1 MTNNEPPT
9 MLGEAIQAGIKEGA
23 TPDKTT
29 PAEGEI
35 TIGQPVY
42 CPAFGSGEVA
52 AIEGDL
58 ITVRFS
64 DTEAKV
70 KVQQLTTLALAEGD
84 WHSNWLRGEPWILE
98 DGRRLLIVRG
108 LCRHGEWQD
117 FLKKYDLSRSTCD
130 DHIRRYKNTLVLAAQ
145 IAQMT
150 GNRSFDPADLDPDRK
165 VNPRSPD
172 PNAEELKAKV
182 EEEIQKRKGRVPS
195 HHRTDWSTRIKL
207 PPAVAVQCREKH
219 PNAGAKAYMQRAAYG
234 LIGYVFLGTY
244 ANEPTPALYVLGVP
258 GNPDIS
264 SPYDQSSEDEKYG
277 AMLREALESSPLG
290 IRDPNSG
297 VISVAG
303 LTSLY
308 DKTRNDPSSPT
319 RAGTGH
325 PVAPQGDAEVAS
337 NVRSLLRNEGF
348 SAAEIKRVQ
357 FSPGNDFNAMLREA
371 MKQLKPHAGHKG
383 KRR

>member
-1 MTNNEPPT
+1 MKSNEPPT
-9 MLGEAIQAGIKEGA
+9 ILGEATQPDIKDGA
-23 TPDKTT
+23 TPDKST

-42 CPAFGSGEVA
+42 CLAFGAGEVA

-64 DTEAKV
+64 DTEEKV
-70 KVQQLTTLALAEGD
+70 QVQQLTTLALAEGE
-84 WHSNWLRGEPWILE
+84 WHSNWLRGEPWIVE
-98 DGRRLLIVRG
+98 DGRRLTIVKN
-108 LCRHGEWQD
+108 LCRHGDWQD

-145 IAQMT
+145 VAQMT

-195 HHRTDWSTRIKL
+195 HHRTDWSVRIKL
-207 PPAVAVQCREKH
+207 PPAVAAECREKY
-219 PNAGAKAYMQRAAYG
+219 PDAGAKAYMQQAAYG
-234 LIGYVFLGTY
+234 LIGYVFLGKY
-244 ANEPTPALYVLGVP
+244 ANEPTPTLYVVGIP
-258 GNPDIS
+258 GNPDLS
-264 SPYDQSSEDEKYG
+264 GPYDQRSEDEKYG
-277 AMLREALESSPLG
+277 AMLRDAMESSPLG
-290 IRDPNSG
+290 IGDQNSG

-308 DKTRNDPSSPT
+308 AKTRNDSNSPT
-319 RAGTGH
+319 RGGTCQS
-325 PVAPQGDAEVAS
+325 VAPQVDDLVA
-337 NVRSLLRNEGF
+337 NVIDLLRSEGF
-348 SAAEIKRVQ
+348 SEEEINLVQ
-357 FSPGNDFNAMLREA
+357 FTPSNDLNATLREA
-371 MKQLKPHAGHKG
+371 MKQLKPNAGHDGKG
-383 KRR
+383 V